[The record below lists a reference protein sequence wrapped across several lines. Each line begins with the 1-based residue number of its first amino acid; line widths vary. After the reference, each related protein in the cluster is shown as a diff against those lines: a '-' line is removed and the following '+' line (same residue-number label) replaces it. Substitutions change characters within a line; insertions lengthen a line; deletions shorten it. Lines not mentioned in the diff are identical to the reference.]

1 MDQITDEAAAAAWL
15 LKRYGPTEA
24 ARRAGASIRA
34 VERWATG
41 ERTPRAQAAAGLTAA
56 VSEARAA
63 AKGKPTP
70 PDASPPVLEPPT
82 TTTYDPRAQALRV
95 VQAVGDE
102 LAAARGNENY
112 TPGERAALANSA
124 TTALR
129 LYSRLCGSLD
139 VSESQITKSAPWG
152 RILGAFHRVFARH
165 PEATKALE
173 EFIADLRERGE

>member
-1 MDQITDEAAAAAWL
+1 MGDRGAQAE
-15 LKRYGPTEA
+15 GPGCRQA
-24 ARRAGASIRA
+24 DRC
-34 VERWATG
+34 G
-41 ERTPRAQAAAGLTAA
+41 ERGAGGRQGQANPTGR
-56 VSEARAA
+56 VSARS
-63 AKGKPTP
+63 GQ
-70 PDASPPVLEPPT
+70 PPT

-152 RILGAFHRVFARH
+152 RILGTFHRVFARH